1 VINERRGDDTGL
13 WAAGDRAALLKVTWL
28 SRF

>member
-1 VINERRGDDTGL
+1 VLNEQRGDAQDL
-13 WAAGDRAALLKVTWL
+13 WARGDRAALLKVTWL